1 MDNVSPTPFV
11 PLGAVHLVT
20 LALLAALALGLV
32 GLVRARPRL
41 EPGVRWG
48 LFASILALV
57 LVELWRAALEG
68 WLRLTTFLPLELCDA
83 AMVLALVT
91 LLRPRPAPAELLYF
105 WAGAGSTLAML
116 TPDLRWSFPRYE
128 FVVFFGLHGLV
139 LAAALVLV
147 YGTGLRPRRGAP
159 LRAFLI
165 TAGLALVASLVNF
178 SLGTNFM
185 YLRHKPPVPTPLD
198 WLGPWPVYIATS
210 ALVALVVFQLL
221 ALPFRAEWRA
231 ARAAARWTH

>member
-1 MDNVSPTPFV
+1 MGNASPAPFV
-11 PLGAVHLVT
+11 PLGAAHLVT
-20 LALLAALALGLV
+20 LALVAALVLGLV

-41 EPGVRWG
+41 EPCVRWG
-48 LFASILALV
+48 LTAGILAL
-57 LVELWRAALEG
+57 LALELWRAARDG
-68 WLRLTTFLPLELCDA
+68 WFRWTTFLPLELCDA
-83 AMVLALVT
+83 AMLLAVVT

-116 TPDLRWSFPRYE
+116 TPDLPWSFPRYE

-147 YGTGLRPRRGAP
+147 YGTGLRPRQGAP
-159 LRAFLI
+159 VRAFFV
-165 TAGLALVASLVNF
+165 TAGLALLAGLVNF
-178 SLGTNFM
+178 RFGTNFM

-198 WLGPWPVYIATS
+198 WLGPWPVYIVSS

-221 ALPFRAEWRA
+221 ALPFRAEWRTARGA
-231 ARAAARWTH
+231 A